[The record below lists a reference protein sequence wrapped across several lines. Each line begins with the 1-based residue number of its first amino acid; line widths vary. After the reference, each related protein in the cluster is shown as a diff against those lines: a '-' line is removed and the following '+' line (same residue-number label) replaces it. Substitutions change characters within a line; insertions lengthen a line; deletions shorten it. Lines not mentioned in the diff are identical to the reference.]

1 MMLGKDQQ
9 RKSGAFFMLG
19 FSQGRQRRTE
29 RRCRPAIDLPSEGI
43 LALESRLL
51 LNASH
56 LTSLHAERVA
66 HRAEQI
72 AARRPNHT
80 SASSLPRR
88 LTPAQEINAQY
99 AAFTTAFNN
108 VLNAYVQSI
117 NEQSSGM
124 VSVSATVTTAY
135 ASPSPNIEVDDASV
149 FGSEGTFSQPVVA
162 NATLGTVSLGT
173 FTIIGSSGN
182 TLIINVGQSAAI
194 NLPVGAVLSAN
205 VPTSAQT
212 SAAAIFP
219 SYITNSTTQLATNL
233 VKYFNSLPV
242 KLPVKNTPPHTP
254 VQNGAIQ
261 AFVFQNIAGSVS
273 TSLQQLLLAT
283 PLPTTP
289 GSDLVIYQAAADSA
303 IAQSRQFVLSSITQ
317 IFNRNLLVN
326 ALAPAN
332 RLGESFNSSS
342 SGSGSSGSTS
352 TSTGTSTSTS
362 TSNGTSS
369 IAQ

>member
-1 MMLGKDQQ
+1 MKLGKSQQ
-9 RKSGAFFMLG
+9 WKLGTFFMLG
-19 FSQGRQRRTE
+19 FSQGRRRRAE
-29 RRCRPAIDLPSEGI
+29 RRCRPAIDRPSEGI

-80 SASSLPRR
+80 TASSLPRR
-88 LTPAQEINAQY
+88 LTPTQEINAQY

-108 VLNAYVQSI
+108 VLDAYVQSI
-117 NEQSSGM
+117 NEQSSGT
-124 VSVSATVTTAY
+124 VSVSTTVTTAY
-135 ASPSPNIEVDDASV
+135 TTPNSVIEVDDASV
-149 FGSEGTFSQPVVA
+149 FGSEGMFSQPVVA
-162 NATLGTVSLGT
+162 NATVGTVSLGT
-173 FTIIGSSGN
+173 FTINGSSGN
-182 TLIINVGQSAAI
+182 LLIINVGQSTAV

-233 VKYFNSLPV
+233 VRYFNSLPV

-303 IAQSRQFVLSSITQ
+303 IAQSRQFVLSSVTQ

-342 SGSGSSGSTS
+342 TSGSSGSTS
-352 TSTGTSTSTS
+352 SNSSTSS
-362 TSNGTSS
+362 TSGTTG
-369 IAQ
+369 

>member
-1 MMLGKDQQ
+1 MKLGKSQQ
-9 RKSGAFFMLG
+9 RKSGTFFMLG
-19 FSQGRQRRTE
+19 FSQGRRRRTE
-29 RRCRPAIDLPSEGI
+29 RRCRPAIDLPSEGV

-72 AARRPNHT
+72 ATRRSSHT
-80 SASSLPRR
+80 TASSLPRR
-88 LTPAQEINAQY
+88 LTPTQAINAQY
-99 AAFTTAFNN
+99 AAFTAAFNN
-108 VLNAYVQSI
+108 VLDAYVQSI
-117 NEQSSGM
+117 NEQSSGT
-124 VSVSATVTTAY
+124 VSVSATLTAAYTTPDAV
-135 ASPSPNIEVDDASV
+135 IEVDDASV
-149 FGSEGTFSQPVVA
+149 FGPEGTYSQPVA
-162 NATLGTVSLGT
+162 AIATVGTVSLGT
-173 FTIIGSSGN
+173 FSITGSSGN
-182 TLIINVGQSAAI
+182 TLIINVGHSTAV

-205 VPTSAQT
+205 VPTTAQT

-233 VKYFNSLPV
+233 VRYFNSLPV

-261 AFVFQNIAGSVS
+261 AYVFQNIAGSVS
-273 TSLQQLLLAT
+273 TSLEQVLLAT

-289 GSDLVIYQAAADSA
+289 GSDLVIYQAVVASA
-303 IAQSRQFVLSSITQ
+303 IAQSRQFVLDGVTQ

-326 ALAPAN
+326 ALSPAN

-342 SGSGSSGSTS
+342 TSGSSGSTS
-352 TSTGTSTSTS
+352 SGSSTSSTSGTS
-362 TSNGTSS
+362 GTTG
-369 IAQ
+369 

>member
-1 MMLGKDQQ
+1 MKLGKSQQ
-9 RKSGAFFMLG
+9 WKSGTFFMLG
-19 FSQGRQRRTE
+19 FSQGRRRRAE
-29 RRCRPAIDLPSEGI
+29 RRCRPALDHPNEGV

-56 LTSLHAERVA
+56 MTSLHAERVA
-66 HRAEQI
+66 ERDAQI
-72 AARRPNHT
+72 AARRSNHT
-80 SASSLPRR
+80 TASSLPRR
-88 LTPAQEINAQY
+88 LTPTQEINAQY
-99 AAFTTAFNN
+99 AAFTTSFNN
-108 VLNAYVQSI
+108 VLDAYVQSI
-117 NEQSSGM
+117 NEQSSGT
-124 VSVSATVTTAY
+124 VSVSTTVTTAY
-135 ASPSPNIEVDDASV
+135 TTPNSVIEVADASV
-149 FGSEGTFSQPVVA
+149 FGPEGTYSQPVVA
-162 NATLGTVSLGT
+162 VATIGTVSLGQ
-173 FTIIGSSGN
+173 FSIKGSSGN
-182 TLIINVGQSAAI
+182 FLILNVGQSTAVNVPA
-194 NLPVGAVLSAN
+194 GAVLAAN

-233 VKYFNSLPV
+233 VRYFNSLPV

-303 IAQSRQFVLSSITQ
+303 IAQSRQFILSSITQ
-317 IFNRNLLVN
+317 IFNRNLYVN

-342 SGSGSSGSTS
+342 TSGSSGSTS
-352 TSTGTSTSTS
+352 SGSSTSS
-362 TSNGTSS
+362 TSGTTG
-369 IAQ
+369 